1 MFLEPNPFVENGQ
14 GQGYYQKSNS
24 RSPTQSPRNDAH
36 PISKQEPPAT
46 PTPSAVDHYH
56 HHANEPPSRRPQ
68 FQPVTTL
75 QIPIPRRAEP
85 SSPDMTRP
93 PHPSA
98 VPASVHAQAALRR
111 PAYSVPIVPKPSP
124 PQPSLKKG
132 FHVVKYEV
140 KQERYYLH
148 PSLKGQKISPPA
160 KHHPPP
166 PPSYNTNSMPPS
178 DTTHHNNNHMVP
190 SIESNGSSSG
200 DEDSNSDS
208 NGESDEGEEDDS
220 EPEDANSSSEE
231 EEEVVPKPK
240 PGKRKRAAGMGPI
253 KFKEEAGSSFIDK
266 NAHIKRPR
274 NAWIHFRCHYGQA
287 LKAQDPT
294 LRTDEISNMS
304 SRSLSRRASRRWAKL
319 TDKQKKPWH
328 DLAEQEKQAHKEAFP
343 EYRYCPKRNAKKE
356 RQKYKRKNQLG
367 TIMK

>member
-1 MFLEPNPFVENGQ
+1 MFHYKPPSRNYFLEQSNAPCYFCTPSFLTDLFVYWLVATKSKPNTEAVHLSSSPLPPTLNLKPRSIPMFLEPNPFVENGQ

-274 NAWIHFRCHYGQA
+274 NAWIHVSPIMGKGKRMAIVRYDTK
-287 LKAQDPT
+287 LK
-294 LRTDEISNMS
+294 
-304 SRSLSRRASRRWAKL
+304 
-319 TDKQKKPWH
+319 
-328 DLAEQEKQAHKEAFP
+328 
-343 EYRYCPKRNAKKE
+343 
-356 RQKYKRKNQLG
+356 
-367 TIMK
+367 